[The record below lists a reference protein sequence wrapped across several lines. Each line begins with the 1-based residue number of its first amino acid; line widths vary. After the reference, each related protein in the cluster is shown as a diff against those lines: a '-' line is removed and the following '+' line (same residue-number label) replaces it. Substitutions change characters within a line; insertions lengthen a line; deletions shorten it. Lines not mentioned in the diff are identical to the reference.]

1 MLRPLA
7 LSLSVLLACGAE
19 APGVEPAKAEPAKPE
34 APKPEPAKPVKPAPD
49 AKEACAKIVVVAWA
63 GADGAEP
70 TVTRDEPAAK
80 AFAETLR
87 EKLLGGVAMSELAA
101 QSDEPKTR
109 AKAGAMGTY
118 ERDRWPEKYAAIA
131 GAVFAAQVGETTPA
145 IRMPHGFVVAQRCA
159 VEKISSRH
167 ILVRYKGAKNAE
179 ASIKRDAKAARQL
192 AEKVHAEA
200 SAAGADFAAL
210 AKKYSEDG
218 SAEKGGELGSVGRGM
233 FAPAFEAAAF
243 ALKPGETSAV
253 VETDFGFHVIQRAK

>member
-19 APGVEPAKAEPAKPE
+19 APRVEPAKAEPAKPE
-34 APKPEPAKPVKPAPD
+34 APTPEPAKPVKPAPD

-200 SAAGADFAAL
+200 SAAGADFAVL

-218 SAEKGGELGSVGRGM
+218 SSEKGGELGSVGRGM
-233 FAPAFEAAAF
+233 FAPAFETAAF